1 MEQGRILI
9 VDDEEIMRESLTD
22 WLKEDGYEVVAV
34 EDGFKGLE
42 VAQSSS
48 WNVILLDLK
57 MPKMDGLE
65 VLKEVKKLKLDIPVI
80 IITAYA
86 TVDTAVAAI
95 KEGAYDYIVKPFHPE
110 EVGLIIKKIIERQNL
125 IKENIMLRKELTR
138 RYEFQDIIGKSPKL
152 QALFELIRTIAPT
165 RSTVLIEG
173 ESGTGKELV
182 ARAIHETS
190 LRSDSPFIALACG
203 ALPETLLESELFG
216 YEKGA
221 FTGAVSQ
228 KKGKIELADGGTLFF
243 DEIGD
248 IDLKTQVDLLR
259 FLQEREFRR
268 LGGADVIKVDV
279 RIIAATNQDLK
290 QLVSEGKFRDDL
302 YYRINVFT
310 ITIPPLRER
319 REDIPLLV
327 THFIEKHRIETG
339 KNIERIS
346 ESALQVLMDYDW
358 PGNVRQLENAIEHA
372 VVITQGNIIQP
383 ESLPKLNIS
392 KPRPSWKE
400 HNDKTHN
407 GNWINEGLGKSE
419 KEEEILKSDT
429 TKSLEEIE
437 KRHIINV
444 LKETNNN
451 ISQAAK
457 ILGINRGTLYRKM
470 KEYGIDIK

>member
-22 WLKEDGYEVVAV
+22 WLKEDGYEVEAV

-42 VAQSSS
+42 AAKSGK
-48 WNVILLDLK
+48 WNVMLLDLK

-65 VLKEVKKLKLDIPVI
+65 VLKEVKRLKLDIPVI

-125 IKENIMLRKELTR
+125 IKENILLRKELTR
-138 RYEFQDIIGKSPKL
+138 RYEFQDIIGKSAKM
-152 QALFELIRTIAPT
+152 QAVFDLIRTIGPT

-190 LRSDSPFIALACG
+190 LRSECPFIALACG
-203 ALPETLLESELFG
+203 ALPETLLEAELFG

-228 KKGKIELADGGTLFF
+228 KKGKIEIADGGTLFL

-268 LGGADVIKVDV
+268 LGGTDVIKVDV
-279 RIIAATNQDLK
+279 RIIAATNQNLK
-290 QLVSEGKFRDDL
+290 QLVAEGKFRDDL
-302 YYRINVFT
+302 YYRINVFS
-310 ITIPPLRER
+310 IILPPLKER

-327 THFIEKHRIETG
+327 THFIDKYRIETG
-339 KNIERIS
+339 KNVDKIS
-346 ESALQVLMDYDW
+346 EAALQILMDYDW
-358 PGNVRQLENAIEHA
+358 PGNVRQLENSIEHA
-372 VVITQGNIIQP
+372 MVIAHGNTIVP
-383 ESLPKLNIS
+383 ENLPA
-392 KPRPSWKE
+392 
-400 HNDKTHN
+400 
-407 GNWINEGLGKSE
+407 LGK
-419 KEEEILKSDT
+419 KEPGKDSAADT
-429 TKSLEEIE
+429 SMSLEEVE
-437 KRHIINV
+437 KQHIISV
-444 LKETNNN
+444 LKETKNN
-451 ISQAAK
+451 ISQASE
-457 ILGINRGTLYRKM
+457 ILGINRATLYRKM
-470 KEYGIDIK
+470 KEYGIESE

>member
-34 EDGFKGLE
+34 EDGFKGLVE
-42 VAQSSS
+42 AQSSS
-48 WNVILLDLK
+48 WNVMLLDLK

-65 VLKEVKKLKLDIPVI
+65 VLKEVKRLKLDIPVI

-152 QALFELIRTIAPT
+152 QVVFELIRTIAPT

-190 LRSDSPFIALACG
+190 LRSDCPFIALACG
-203 ALPETLLESELFG
+203 ALPETLIESELFG

-228 KKGKIELADGGTLFF
+228 KKGKIELADGGTLFL

-279 RIIAATNQDLK
+279 RIIAATNRDLK

-392 KPRPSWKE
+392 K
-400 HNDKTHN
+400 
-407 GNWINEGLGKSE
+407 SE

-429 TKSLEEIE
+429 TKSLEEVE
-437 KRHIINV
+437 KQHIINV

-451 ISQAAK
+451 ISQAAE
-457 ILGINRGTLYRKM
+457 ILGINRVTLYRKI
-470 KEYGIDIK
+470 KEYGIDVN